1 VVNLLKTLTTE
12 SQRAL
17 RLHRENWLGHYPYWE
32 SISNCRSQ
40 KLHKRK
46 FPTLVILVCLLVE
59 AFGSSQTNFTRKQ
72 YEEDFDY
79 LWQAISDDYAYFDQ
93 KQTDWNKVREIY
105 RPQINAVKTRTDFI
119 ALLESVL
126 EELYDFHTHLNTNT
140 PASPRLVPSG
150 TDIWA
155 EWINGRA
162 IITEVRPGS
171 FAQRTGIRNG
181 MQIAAING
189 QAVDEAVGRRLG
201 KSLRSRS
208 QAARDWA
215 LRILL
220 AGRHNEKRSIE
231 IISGTEREVF
241 TLDDQ
246 SRGEV
251 AQTSPLLEHRRLEK
265 DVGYIRINNSLGDT
279 DLIKQFDISLAELRN
294 THGLI
299 LDLRDTPGGGN
310 TTVARGIMGRFIR
323 RELPYQKHS
332 IPAEERLYGT
342 KRSWL
347 ELVSPRGAFSYEGPV
362 VVLVDHWTGSM
373 GEGIA
378 IGMDGMRRAT
388 IVGTEMAQLAG
399 ATSGITLPN
408 TGIGVHFPIEKLF
421 HVNGSPRENFVPPV
435 HVNVLLKL
443 NKDVEDPILAKGLRV
458 VQVLMRRSERST
470 KSHQAIRKD

>member
-1 VVNLLKTLTTE
+1 MH
-12 SQRAL
+12 RA
-17 RLHRENWLGHYPYWE
+17 
-32 SISNCRSQ
+32 
-40 KLHKRK
+40 KLS
-46 FPTLVILVCLLVE
+46 TLVIILLCFLLE
-59 AFGSSQTNFTRKQ
+59 TFAATQTHFTRKQ

-79 LWQAISDDYAYFDQ
+79 LWQAVSDDYAYFDQ

-105 RPQINAVKTRTDFI
+105 RPQINAVKTRGDFI
-119 ALLESVL
+119 TLLESVL
-126 EELYDFHTHLNTNT
+126 EELYDSHTHLNTNT

-155 EWINGRA
+155 EWVNGRA

-171 FAQRTGIRNG
+171 FAQKTGIRNG

-189 QAVDEAVGRRLG
+189 QAIDEAVGRRLG
-201 KSLRSRS
+201 KSLRSRNE
-208 QAARDWA
+208 AAKNWA

-231 IISGTEREVF
+231 VISGGEHKVF
-241 TLDDQ
+241 TLDEQ
-246 SRGEV
+246 SRSETV
-251 AQTSPLLEHRRLEK
+251 ETRALVDYRRMEK
-265 DVGYIRINNSLGDT
+265 DVGYIRINNSLGDN
-279 DLIKQFDISLAELRN
+279 DLIKQFDIALAELRN

-299 LDLRDTPGGGN
+299 LDLRDTPSGGN

-323 RELPYQKHS
+323 HDLPYQKHS

-342 KRSWL
+342 KRSWM
-347 ELVSPRGAFSYEGPV
+347 ELVSPRGAFSYSPPLV
-362 VVLVDHWTGSM
+362 ILVDHWTGSM

-388 IVGTEMAQLAG
+388 IVGTEMARLAG

-408 TGIGVHFPIEKLF
+408 TGIGVHFPTEKLF

-435 HVNVLLKL
+435 YVDLLHRVNS
-443 NKDVEDPILAKGLRV
+443 DVEDPVLTKGLRML
-458 VQVLMRRSERST
+458 QALRRRSERST
-470 KSHQAIRKD
+470 KHTKQHEKNTSLAPNPKSI